1 MVCRYRDLAVHL
13 YHRRDP
19 DLRCLVQARM
29 PYLRRKREPDPQQT
43 RYVHTMRGIGYR
55 LTMTPIASNGSPEMC
70 RKRQRA
76 VLIKGC

>member
-1 MVCRYRDLAVHL
+1 MH
-13 YHRRDP
+13 
-19 DLRCLVQARM
+19 
-29 PYLRRKREPDPQQT
+29 YLRRKREPDPQQT

-70 RKRQRA
+70 RKWQRA

>member
-1 MVCRYRDLAVHL
+1 MH
-13 YHRRDP
+13 
-19 DLRCLVQARM
+19 
-29 PYLRRKREPDPQQT
+29 YLRRKLEPDPQQT